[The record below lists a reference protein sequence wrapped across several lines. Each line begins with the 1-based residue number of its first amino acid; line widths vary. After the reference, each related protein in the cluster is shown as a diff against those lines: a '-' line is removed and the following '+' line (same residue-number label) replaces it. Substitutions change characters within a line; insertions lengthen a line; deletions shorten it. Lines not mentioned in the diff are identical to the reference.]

1 MENRFVIALLVDN
14 KSGVLTRISSMFT
27 RRGFNIDSLTVGR
40 TEDPRFSRVTI
51 CAQGDDATR
60 KQIMKQARKLY
71 NVHEVKPMP
80 EEDSV
85 RRELALI
92 KLRNKQETRSD
103 ILSAVDIFRGKII
116 DFSPNTLCVEITGN
130 TSKIEAFITVV
141 KPLGI
146 LEMCRTGITSLERGC
161 KYLNSETQTFEDSQK
176 CKE

>member
-1 MENRFVIALLVDN
+1 
-14 KSGVLTRISSMFT
+14 
-27 RRGFNIDSLTVGR
+27 
-40 TEDPRFSRVTI
+40 
-51 CAQGDDATR
+51 
-60 KQIMKQARKLY
+60 
-71 NVHEVKPMP
+71 MP
-80 EEDSV
+80 EDDSV